1 MAVKKQDNLKYYMIA
16 TVLVAV
22 SIVMIFSGTN
32 QTPPVDDG
40 VNNSNLRIVSLAPNI
55 TEMLF
60 VLGVQ
65 DRLVGRTDCCDYP
78 PAAKNIESVGGL
90 GIANIEKL
98 LSLKPDLLITPNEPE
113 KEVYKLIS
121 QAGIKLL
128 VVQAP
133 NVQGMLDEL
142 FEIGQAVGRPELAK
156 RVIAEMQ
163 AELDVVARLYK
174 GADHDELPRVFIEI
188 SNDPLVTIGG
198 RSFINDVVTRAG
210 GVNVAAGISESYPCI
225 NPEKVIEWDPDVI
238 IPCYMGN
245 KENIA
250 EQISG
255 RIGWDGIS
263 AIRSGQIYSDFPG
276 DLIMRGGPRL
286 IEGIKILAQHLHGKS
301 NKEYVVR

>member
-1 MAVKKQDNLKYYMIA
+1 MDKKQTNLKYYMIA
-16 TVLVAV
+16 VMFITV
-22 SIVMIFSGTN
+22 SIFVIFSGTN
-32 QTPPVDDG
+32 QMPPVDKGIKDG
-40 VNNSNLRIVSLAPNI
+40 DLRIVSLAPNI

-60 VLGVQ
+60 VLEVQ

-78 PAAKNIESVGGL
+78 PEAKSIEIVGGL

-98 LSLKPDLLITPNEPE
+98 LSLKPDLLITPNEPN
-113 KEVYKLIS
+113 KEENRLIS
-121 QAGIKLL
+121 QAGIRFL

-142 FEIGQAVGRPELAK
+142 LEIGRAVGKAERAK
-156 RVIAEMQ
+156 SVVAKMQ
-163 AELDVVARLYK
+163 AELDIVAQLYK
-174 GADHDELPRVFIEI
+174 NTDHEELPRVFIEI

-198 RSFINDVVTRAG
+198 RSFINDVIARAG
-210 GVNVAAGISESYPCI
+210 GVNVAAEVSESYPCI
-225 NPEKVIEWDPDVI
+225 NPEKVIDWDPDVI

-245 KENIA
+245 KENIS

-263 AIRSGQIYSDFPG
+263 AIKSGQIYSEFPG

>member
-1 MAVKKQDNLKYYMIA
+1 MMDEKQSNLKYYMIA
-16 TVLVAV
+16 AAFIAV
-22 SIVMIFSGTN
+22 SIVVIFSGTN
-32 QTPPVDDG
+32 QTPPVDNGVKDG
-40 VNNSNLRIVSLAPNI
+40 DLRIVSLAPNI

-65 DRLVGRTDCCDYP
+65 DCLVGRTDCCDYP

-98 LSLKPDLLITPNEPE
+98 LSLKPDLLITPNKPD
-113 KEVYKLIS
+113 KEVDKLLS
-121 QAGIKLL
+121 RAGIRLL

-133 NVQGMLDEL
+133 SVQGMLDEL
-142 FEIGQAVGRPELAK
+142 LEIGQTVGKPELAK
-156 RVIAEMQ
+156 TIIAEMQ
-163 AELDVVARLYK
+163 AELDIVAQLYK
-174 GADHDELPRVFIEI
+174 DTDYDLLPRVFIEI
-188 SNDPLVTIGG
+188 SNDPLITVGG
-198 RSFINDVVTRAG
+198 RSFISDVVVRAG
-210 GVNVAAGISESYPCI
+210 GVNVAAEVSEPYPCI

-250 EQISG
+250 KQISG
-255 RIGWDGIS
+255 RIGWGGIS

-276 DLIMRGGPRL
+276 DLILRGGPRL

-301 NKEYVVR
+301 NKDYVVR

>member
-1 MAVKKQDNLKYYMIA
+1 MMDKKQSNLKYYMIA
-16 TVLVAV
+16 AAFIVF
-22 SIVMIFSGTN
+22 SIVVIFSGAN
-32 QTPPVDDG
+32 QMPLVDNGVKDG
-40 VNNSNLRIVSLAPNI
+40 DLRIVSLAPNI

-65 DRLVGRTDCCDYP
+65 DCLVGRTDCCDYP
-78 PAAKNIESVGGL
+78 PAAKKIESVGGL

-98 LSLKPDLLITPNEPE
+98 LSLKPDLLITPNKPE
-113 KEVYKLIS
+113 KEIDKLLS
-121 QAGIKLL
+121 RAGIRLL

-142 FEIGQAVGRPELAK
+142 LEIGQAVGKAELAK
-156 RVIAEMQ
+156 TVIAEMQ
-163 AELDVVARLYK
+163 AELDIVAQLYK
-174 GADHDELPRVFIEI
+174 GTDYDKLPRVFIEI
-188 SNDPLVTIGG
+188 SNDPLITIGG
-198 RSFINDVVTRAG
+198 RSFINDVVARSG
-210 GVNVAAGISESYPCI
+210 GVNVAAEVSESYPCI

-245 KENIA
+245 KEKIA

-255 RIGWDGIS
+255 RIGWEGIS

-276 DLIMRGGPRL
+276 DLILRGGPRL
-286 IEGIKILAQHLHGKS
+286 IEGIKILAQNLHGKS